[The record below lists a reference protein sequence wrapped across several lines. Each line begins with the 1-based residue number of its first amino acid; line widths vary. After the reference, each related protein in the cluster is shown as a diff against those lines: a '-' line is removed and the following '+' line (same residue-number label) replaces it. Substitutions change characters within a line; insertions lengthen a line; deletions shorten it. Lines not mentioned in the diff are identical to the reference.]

1 MSEFM
6 EQNDGEKR
14 EISQDTPERLVV
26 LLREARHIKRCDDEP
41 GEMQV
46 NRDARELKKTNSA
59 ASHLSHSLEITSA
72 LKRQVLLRGFRRD
85 QQAHRDHGGLEKAMT
100 FEKCLRFN
108 LGAIG

>member
-59 ASHLSHSLEITSA
+59 ASHLSHSIEITSVVDSKA
-72 LKRQVLLRGFRRD
+72 LCP
-85 QQAHRDHGGLEKAMT
+85 AAESPA
-100 FEKCLRFN
+100 
-108 LGAIG
+108 